1 MRSTTRTIK
10 RVLQV
15 RRGVPPH
22 WVGDGFHV
30 RTLLSYD
37 EAPEAVSP
45 FLLLDHAAP
54 REFAPASRPRGVG
67 EHPHR
72 GFETV
77 TIAYQG
83 EVEHRDSTG
92 ATGRIG
98 AGDVQW
104 MTAGAGVVH
113 EEHHGAEF
121 TRTGGTFEMV
131 QLWVNLPARLKMT
144 APRYRALRASE
155 IPTVT
160 LPGDAGTARV
170 IAGNLLGA
178 VGPAPTS
185 SPVGVQ
191 DLRLRGGR
199 AVDLDLPEGHTAIVL
214 VLRGR
219 VRLNGTDELAS
230 DELAVLAQQGDAL
243 RLEVLE
249 DTTALL
255 LTGEPLGEP
264 VVGYGP
270 FVMNTADEIR
280 QAFADFQ
287 AGRLGRR

>member
-1 MRSTTRTIK
+1 MRSTTKTVK

-37 EAPEAVSP
+37 EAPAAVSP

-54 REFAPASRPRGVG
+54 REFAPAARPRGVG

-113 EEHHGAEF
+113 EEFHGAEF

-131 QLWVNLPARLKMT
+131 QLWVNLPARLKLT
-144 APRYRALRASE
+144 PPRYRAIRASE
-155 IPTVT
+155 IPTVA
-160 LPGDAGTARV
+160 LPGDAGQARV
-170 IAGNLLGA
+170 IAGDLLGA
-178 VGPAPTS
+178 RGPAETF
-185 SPVGVQ
+185 SPVGVH
-191 DLRLRGGR
+191 DLRLRAGR
-199 AVDLDLPEGHTAIVL
+199 AVDLDLPDGHTAVVL
-214 VLRGR
+214 ALRGR
-219 VRLNGTDELAS
+219 VRLNGTDELAPA
-230 DELAVLAQQGDAL
+230 ELAVLAQQGDAL
-243 RLEVLE
+243 RLDVLE

-255 LTGEPLGEP
+255 LTGAPLGEP

-287 AGRLGRR
+287 AGRLARR

>member
-1 MRSTTRTIK
+1 MRSTTRTVK

-37 EAPEAVSP
+37 EAPAAVSP

-54 REFAPASRPRGVG
+54 RHFAPASHPRGVG

-113 EEHHGAEF
+113 EEYHGAEY

-131 QLWVNLPARLKMT
+131 QLWVNLPARMKMT
-144 APRYRALRASE
+144 PPRYRAIRASE
-155 IPTVT
+155 IPTVA
-160 LPGDAGTARV
+160 LPGDAGQARV
-170 IAGNLLGA
+170 IAGSLLGTD
-178 VGPAPTS
+178 GPAPTF

-191 DLRLRGGR
+191 DLRLRAGR
-199 AVDLDLPEGHTAIVL
+199 TLDLDLPEGHTAIVL

-230 DELAVLAQQGDAL
+230 DELAVLAQQGDGL
-243 RLEVLE
+243 RLDVLE

-280 QAFADFQ
+280 QAFADYQ